1 MKNFLQN
8 LLIGFALAL
17 CVLVAFQWHREAKL
31 RQQLQTLT
39 DDIQKQREAVLA
51 LDGAVKRGE
60 AEILRLDGLKN
71 QLNDVVKTNK
81 AEITKLKADLQKND
95 AEFDR
100 MTKQI
105 DVYKTALETA
115 NESIKKQ
122 NESITTQNEE
132 MKKLATERNE
142 VVVKFNKM
150 AEEYNDLV
158 KKWNE
163 QQEQLNKGTAP
174 KPPKPPQSS
183 LRFFWAWRG

>member
-31 RQQLQTLT
+31 RQELQTLT

-81 AEITKLKADLQKND
+81 AEITKLKADLQKSD
-95 AEFDR
+95 VEFTR

-105 DVYKTALETA
+105 DDYKTVMEKA
-115 NESIKKQ
+115 NANIKQQ
-122 NESITTQNEE
+122 NDSITTQNEE

-163 QQEQLNKGTAP
+163 QQEQLGKNAPPAPPAKPNK
-174 KPPKPPQSS
+174 
-183 LRFFWAWRG
+183 